1 MSIDQNLGEHLQV
14 IEVLAPIRRTA
25 TATGSAIDL
34 RDYVGDIKFILSTS
48 AGGGADHTLNV
59 KLTECDTS
67 GGSYTDVAGAAFTE
81 VTNAADATESLT
93 VSADSLKRYVKAVAT
108 IAGTEPTFD
117 MALVAV
123 GVKQVRA

>member
-34 RDYVGDIKFILSTS
+34 RDYVGDIKVILSTS

-67 GGSYTDVAGAAFTE
+67 GGSYTNVAGAAFTE

>member
-34 RDYVGDIKFILSTS
+34 RDYVGDVKFILSTS

-59 KLTECDTS
+59 KLTECGTS

>member
-34 RDYVGDIKFILSTS
+34 RDYVGDIKVILSTS